1 MISYL
6 RPTPFFTIG
15 ALLLS
20 APAFAQEPASPSK
33 APEGSWFPS
42 ETKNGAATPEADK
55 DEADEADEP
64 EAKPAP
70 KPAPPARPAP
80 PPKTQAKPA
89 AAKPPAG
96 PARPPRP
103 KGKFGVYLGGSGVS
117 GKLNEVR
124 TLRSEVDSAFVFG
137 ADAYFFTSPNFA
149 FGGYLEVGNVSR
161 EGDCPSGSIDGCKDK
176 TFRAGVSMQYHFRPA
191 QKGVDPWFGVGAG
204 VTTLTFNDQSYN
216 GSGREITYAGIDVL
230 NLQAGVDFAI
240 DRVFGIGPY
249 IAFNNGV
256 YTNAVLP
263 TENDPHGRV
272 RYGISGRGDR
282 IDSGGDV
289 STAFH
294 TWTTVGV
301 RARFNFFLTPSS
313 GATLPAIGDF
323 DPIAGQVTVSM

>member
-20 APAFAQEPASPSK
+20 APAFAQEPASPNK

-42 ETKNGAATPEADK
+42 ETKNEASSPEADK
-55 DEADEADEP
+55 DEADEPAEP

-80 PPKTQAKPA
+80 PPKSQAKPA
-89 AAKPPAG
+89 AAKPSAG

-103 KGKFGVYLGGSGVS
+103 KGKFGIYLGGSGVS

-124 TLRSEVDSAFVFG
+124 RLRSEVDGAFVLG
-137 ADAYFFTSPNFA
+137 GDAYLYTSQNFA
-149 FGGYLEVGNVSR
+149 FGGYLEVGGVSR
-161 EGDCPSGSIDGCKDK
+161 EGHCPSGSGDSCKDK
-176 TFRAGVSMQYHFRPA
+176 LFRAGISMQYHFRPA
-191 QKGVDPWFGVGAG
+191 QRGVDPWFGVGVG
-204 VTTLTFNDQSYN
+204 VTSLTFNDQTYR
-216 GSGREITYAGIDVL
+216 GSGTNITYAGIDVL
-230 NLQAGVDFAI
+230 NLQAGVDVAI
-240 DRVFGIGPY
+240 DRVFAIGPY
-249 IAFNNGV
+249 IAFNNGI

-272 RYGISGRGDR
+272 RYGAGGGRGDQ
-282 IDSGGDV
+282 INSSGDV
-289 STAFH
+289 SAAFH

-301 RARFNFFLTPSS
+301 RARFNFF
-313 GATLPAIGDF
+313 
-323 DPIAGQVTVSM
+323 